1 MALFDG
7 PYTIFYW
14 LAIVSIAIFCSTF
27 KLLNNIMI
35 LKTGLEVTRVT
46 GIAQFGRSHTSY
58 YWYFIV
64 TMALSCVISETK
76 QDIGRKS
83 QFFHTPLHSTPTLW
97 RSLLL

>member
-35 LKTGLEVTRVT
+35 LKTGLEVTR
-46 GIAQFGRSHTSY
+46 
-58 YWYFIV
+58 
-64 TMALSCVISETK
+64 
-76 QDIGRKS
+76 D
-83 QFFHTPLHSTPTLW
+83 
-97 RSLLL
+97 